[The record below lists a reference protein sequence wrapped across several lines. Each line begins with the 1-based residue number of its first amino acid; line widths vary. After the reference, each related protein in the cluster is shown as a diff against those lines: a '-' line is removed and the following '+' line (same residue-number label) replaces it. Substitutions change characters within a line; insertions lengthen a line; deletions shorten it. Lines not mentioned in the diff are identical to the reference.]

1 MKIVENKFNTKTIT
15 PDNGYLLANHDART
29 ISDEAILGI
38 NADASEWVEIT
49 LAEAEVL
56 QKAWEEEVTE

>member
-1 MKIVENKFNTKTIT
+1 MYKPRTLEAKEGYTYCNYSAKAIS
-15 PDNGYLLANHDART
+15 PDGVVL
-29 ISDEAILGI
+29 LGI

-49 LAEAEVL
+49 LAEAEAL